1 MESVH
6 EFLFRDR
13 NLFDSFSDQFL
24 LFFAQFIQML
34 FYEMI
39 DIHETL
45 FFSSEIFVTY
55 QKMKEICQF

>member
-6 EFLFRDR
+6 EYLFRDR

-45 FFSSEIFVTY
+45 LFSSEKIVTY